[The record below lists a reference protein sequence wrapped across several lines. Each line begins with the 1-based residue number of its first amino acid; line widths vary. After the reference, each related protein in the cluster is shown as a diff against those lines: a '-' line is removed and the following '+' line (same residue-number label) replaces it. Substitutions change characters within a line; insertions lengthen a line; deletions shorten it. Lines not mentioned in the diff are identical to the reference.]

1 MQKEKKLTEEDFN
14 YYMSGCEGLKF
25 TGDDADNVDNDA
37 IDAIPKLA
45 QSDVIAGEKK
55 KERSY
60 FKKFSQKIG
69 SGKSVFK
76 VTLQD
81 NTKTITEVTVTGKKN
96 APTTGLEIPQR
107 EYAGAVQNFKY
118 DTHGTGSN
126 KRLDNNSIRIISY
139 MGDIKLY

>member
-60 FKKFSQKIG
+60 FK
-69 SGKSVFK
+69 
-76 VTLQD
+76 
-81 NTKTITEVTVTGKKN
+81 NE
-96 APTTGLEIPQR
+96 A
-107 EYAGAVQNFKY
+107 EY
-118 DTHGTGSN
+118 
-126 KRLDNNSIRIISY
+126 
-139 MGDIKLY
+139 KLYLLSVYDVATCIKAGLM